1 MGTGQTSQNTQAV
14 KVATAK
20 PPKCSI
26 CRQVITD
33 VSSCDWNQG
42 RCPHI
47 PSMAQQIMASPYKS
61 RFYNLI
67 KFFKRKSK

>member
-1 MGTGQTSQNTQAV
+1 MGTGTHSQNTQEIV
-14 KVATAK
+14 TKSTK

-26 CRQVITD
+26 CRQVITNT
-33 VSSCDWNQG
+33 CDWNQG
-42 RCPHI
+42 RCPHV
-47 PSMAQQIMASPYKS
+47 PSMIDQILANPYQS

>member
-1 MGTGQTSQNTQAV
+1 MGTGKSSRNTQAV
-14 KVATAK
+14 KVATSK

-26 CRQVITD
+26 CRQVIID

-42 RCPHI
+42 RCPHM
-47 PSMAQQIMASPYKS
+47 PSLLDNILADGYKS

-67 KFFKRKSK
+67 NIFKRSK

>member
-1 MGTGQTSQNTQAV
+1 MGPGTSNRDTQ
-14 KVATAK
+14 KVTRITK

-26 CRQVITD
+26 CLKTISE

-42 RCPHI
+42 RCPHT
-47 PSMAQQIMASPYKS
+47 PSLAEQIMASPYKA

-67 KFFKRKSK
+67 KFFKGKK